1 LKRGTEFCI
10 LGTMERP
17 TPRPHSRFGRRILI
31 TATAGAMAAGTGYSA
46 RADAA
51 VLRIGY
57 IRAAEQSQTI
67 SLLDKP
73 PRDDGLAGALLA
85 IDDDNT
91 TGRFMGQQFE
101 LADSPVRADDEPVAA
116 LTALSKN
123 NISLVLTDVPAD
135 ALLRLATSGG
145 ARGITLFNVKAPD
158 DALRQQECRANVIH
172 VAPSRAMLADALA
185 QYLVWKRWSRWVLVF
200 GSHPDDLLLAD
211 AYRRSAKRFGARI
224 VKELQYKDNG
234 GARQTDSGVV
244 ETQQQMPVF
253 TQGLPDYDVL
263 VTADTS
269 EVFANYLPF
278 RTWDA
283 RPVTGSAGLRPVSW
297 DPSSESWGGT
307 QLQDRFER
315 KVHRLMTPLDMQAWT
330 AVRMI
335 GEAAS
340 RSNSIDPVRIMQDM
354 RGADFGVAAYKG
366 QKLSLR
372 DWDWQLRQPIL
383 LADGRTV
390 VSVSPQPGFLH
401 QFTELD
407 TLGFDRPETQCK
419 LQ

>member
-1 LKRGTEFCI
+1 
-10 LGTMERP
+10 MP
-17 TPRPHSRFGRRILI
+17 MPHGRFGRRKLI
-31 TATAGAMAAGTGYSA
+31 TATAGAVLATTLRAA

-51 VLRIGY
+51 SLGIGY
-57 IRAAEQSQTI
+57 LRWAQQGQTI

-73 PRDDGLAGALLA
+73 PRDDGLAGAKLA
-85 IDDDNT
+85 INDNNT
-91 TGRFMGQQFE
+91 TGRFTGQQFE
-101 LADSPVRADDEPVAA
+101 LTDTAVRADDDALAA
-116 LTALSKN
+116 LTAMVAGGITL
-123 NISLVLTDVPAD
+123 ILTDVPAD
-135 ALLRLATSGG
+135 LLLRLAAAG
-145 ARGITLFNVKAPD
+145 RDKQVTLFNVGAAD
-158 DALRQQECRANVIH
+158 DALRQQDCRNNVIH

-185 QYLVWKRWSRWVLVF
+185 QYLVWKKWSRWVLAY
-200 GSHPDDLLLAD
+200 GSHPNDMLLAD
-211 AYRRSAKRFGARI
+211 AYRRAAKRFGARI
-224 VKELQYKDNG
+224 VKEVEYKDSG

-263 VTADTS
+263 VTADEH
-269 EVFANYLPF
+269 EVFADYLPF

-283 RPVTGSAGLRPVSW
+283 RPVVGSAGLRPVSW

-307 QLQDRFER
+307 QLQDRFMR
-315 KVHRLMTPLDMQAWT
+315 MAHRFMTPLDMQAWT

-340 RSNSIDPVRIMQDM
+340 RSSSVDPVKIMQFM
-354 RGADFGVAAYKG
+354 KGGKFGVAAYKG
-366 QKLSLR
+366 KELSLR
-372 DWDWQLRQPIL
+372 DWDWQVRQPIL

-407 TLGFDRPETQCK
+407 TLGFDRPESTCK